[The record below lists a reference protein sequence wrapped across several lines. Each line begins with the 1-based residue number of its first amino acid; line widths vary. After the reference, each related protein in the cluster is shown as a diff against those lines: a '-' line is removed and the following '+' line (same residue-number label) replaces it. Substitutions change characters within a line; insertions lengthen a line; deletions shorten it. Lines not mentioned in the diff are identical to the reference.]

1 MIISIYLI
9 FYSTKCIWFATEG
22 VVVTD
27 QWKLTSVSGQERSR
41 CRQKCSSRQTG
52 TACTGEC
59 PATRILGH
67 RRGLL
72 SFFRRSRRPTAATL
86 CISSH
91 RNSRLKNNNLVQ
103 GTISAPIAPRQ
114 LASRTRL
121 HNTAQAR
128 TCLLVGRQMPHPEL
142 VLGAGA
148 GVLPGA
154 RLGRHGP
161 APVAEDVLGLNVN

>member
-1 MIISIYLI
+1 V
-9 FYSTKCIWFATEG
+9 TEG

-27 QWKLTSVSGQERSR
+27 QWKLTSLSGQERSHR
-41 CRQKCSSRQTG
+41 RQKCSCRLTE

-59 PATRILGH
+59 PATRIMGH

-72 SFFRRSRRPTAATL
+72 SCFRRSRRPTTATL

-91 RNSRLKNNNLVQ
+91 CNSRLKNSNLVQ
-103 GTISAPIAPRQ
+103 GTVSAPIAPRQ

-121 HNTAQAR
+121 HNAAQAR

-142 VLGAGA
+142 LLGAGA
-148 GVLPGA
+148 GVLHGA

-161 APVAEDVLGLNVN
+161 AEKEIGLHLFLINFGG